1 MFNLLDMTE
10 NGKAG
15 DFVKVT
21 GNGAYSLTRFADS
34 ALTRLDLTVNNFTP
48 LVKMLRSSYS
58 GRLVDI
64 LDMKM

>member
-1 MFNLLDMTE
+1 MNE

-15 DFVKVT
+15 DVVKVT
-21 GNGAYSLTRFADS
+21 GNGAQTLTGFADS
-34 ALTRLDLTVNNFTP
+34 ALTRLDVTVNNLTP

-64 LDMKM
+64 LDMKR